1 MEVKKIDISQW
12 SASNTNN
19 GSARPIWFWDFVG
32 QDDIVSMIKTALTSA
47 QRSSHT
53 LGHMLFSGNS
63 WYGKTTLAHIIA
75 NDMWV
80 NIKAVTWYAIS
91 KPSELI
97 SILNNLQE
105 WDILFIDEIHR
116 LKPTIEEV
124 LYIAMEDRV
133 IDFVMPEWWSMRL
146 PINKFTLVGAT
157 TKMESLS
164 PPLKN
169 RFIYKFHFQDYTH
182 EEIMWI
188 ISKYLAHYDIEA
200 DRAIV
205 EKISWKVEH
214 TPREIHN
221 ICVKIRDYLIAQDMV
236 HLEMHDSQRNVFE
249 QWLNIDEGWITPLH
263 KKYLDILAWHE
274 DAVWVKTLAAKLWM
288 NEKALETDIE
298 PLLLK
303 LGKIEKTTR
312 GRILR

>member
-1 MEVKKIDISQW
+1 MEVKKIDISHQAESPKQW
-12 SASNTNN
+12 TSH
-19 GSARPIWFWDFVG
+19 RPVGFNDFVW
-32 QDDIVSMIKTALTSA
+32 QDDIVSMVKTAIASA

-53 LGHMLFSGNS
+53 LWHLLFSWNS
-63 WYGKTTLAHIIA
+63 GFGKTTLAHIIA
-75 NDMWV
+75 NEMNV
-80 NIKAVTWYAIS
+80 NIKVVTGYAIS

-105 WDILFIDEIHR
+105 GDILFIDEIHR

-146 PINKFTLVGAT
+146 PINKFTLIGAT
-157 TKMESLS
+157 TKLESLS
-164 PPLKN
+164 SPLKN
-169 RFIYKFHFQDYTH
+169 RFIYKFHFQEYTPS
-182 EEIMWI
+182 EINMI
-188 ISKYLAHYDIEA
+188 VRKYLQQYNIVA
-200 DRAIV
+200 DTFIV
-205 EKISWKVEH
+205 EKVATKVEH

-221 ICVKIRDYLIAQDMV
+221 ICVKIRDYLIAQDMID
-236 HLEMHDSQRNVFE
+236 LAICENDRAVFE
-249 QWLNIDEGWITPLH
+249 QRLNIDEWWITPLH
-263 KKYLDILAWHE
+263 KKYMDILSQYD

-312 GRILR
+312 GRVLK